1 MIDHKQHYISVNG
14 LSLYRGERP
23 VLRDFSTDLD
33 GGEALVIRGANG
45 SGKTSLLRAL
55 SGLLPYDGQIS
66 ICGIDLAKDRAA
78 ALETIIYHGHRHG
91 LTERLSG
98 FENISYWARSLGLA
112 ADAAVLEAGLEAAFD
127 DFGLLPLMD
136 RDIRHLSEGQRQ
148 RCGLVKLSVALRLS
162 GKQNNMMRPIWYLD
176 EPLAALDDTAAAQ
189 LLAVIDAHTKQGG
202 SAIITTHQPM
212 KIKRSRILSLDAND
226 RGHNA

>member
-1 MIDHKQHYISVNG
+1 MIDHKQHHISVNG
-14 LSLYRGERP
+14 FRLYRGERP
-23 VLRDFSTDLD
+23 VLHDFNFALD
-33 GGEALVIRGANG
+33 NGEALIIRGANG

-55 SGLLPYDGQIS
+55 SGLLPYDGGGVS

-98 FENISYWARSLGLA
+98 FENITYWARSLGLA
-112 ADAAVLEAGLEAAFD
+112 ADAAVLAAAFD
-127 DFGLLPLMD
+127 DFGLRPIMD

-148 RCGLVKLSVALRLS
+148 RCGLVKLSVALRQD
-162 GKQNNMMRPIWYLD
+162 KMTRPIWLLD
-176 EPLAALDDTAAAQ
+176 EPLAALDEAASAQ
-189 LLAVIDAHTKQGG
+189 LLAVINAHTEQGG

-212 KIKRSRILSLDAND
+212 KLKRSRILSLDETRPDNGGND
-226 RGHNA
+226 G